1 MAWNESHKE
10 QSRQRILQ
18 AAAELF
24 TRKGFN
30 QVGIDEV
37 MQAAGMTRGA
47 FYAHFNSKHEL
58 YEQAIIDAGLKA
70 AAHFNQGGQSLEQ
83 VIDNYLS
90 ETHLLSQD
98 IRCPMA
104 CLVSDVAHD
113 DQRVKHTYTKMLKGF
128 TAQLNRADKTHCPEK
143 TDSPEKTNSAGNTNA
158 DHYDQ
163 ALLQAVLMIGG
174 MAIARSITDEP
185 LSKRI
190 LALCNSAAKNQRLF
204 TQ

>member
-1 MAWNESHKE
+1 MAWKESHKE

-18 AAAELF
+18 SAAELF

-37 MQAAGMTRGA
+37 MQAANMTRGA

-70 AAHFNQGGQSLEQ
+70 AAHFNQGSQSLDQ
-83 VIDNYLS
+83 LIDNYLS
-90 ETHLLSQD
+90 EAHLDSHD

-113 DQRVKHTYTKMLKGF
+113 DERVKHTYTKMLKGF
-128 TAQLNRADKTHCPEK
+128 TAQLHSSGKTT
-143 TDSPEKTNSAGNTNA
+143 TDQ
-158 DHYDQ
+158 YDQ

-174 MAIARSITDEP
+174 MAIARSITDDQ

-190 LALCNSAAKNQRLF
+190 LALCNNAAKNQRIV
-204 TQ
+204 TKS